1 MVNALKT
8 KLNKTKQNKTYYYI
22 IEIWNQTLISELD
35 LRRMSQKFWDFEE
48 EKIEKNWKLFQIE
61 PLHLTEGVQTLK
73 FDYFRTLQVN
83 FIL

>member
-1 MVNALKT
+1 M
-8 KLNKTKQNKTYYYI
+8 KLNKTKQTKTYYYI

-35 LRRMSQKFWDFEE
+35 LRRMCQKFWDFEE

-73 FDYFRTLQVN
+73 FYYFRTLQVG